1 MGLLIKEIHIKNIR
15 SHEDFVFK
23 PHLTGVTSIN
33 GVNGSG
39 KSTIVNSFSWCLYG
53 TKFSGQKNK
62 TFIRDGVD
70 AKEKEV
76 SVTSYILVNGEEYKI
91 KRKLLDNKGT
101 CECNVFKKKDEEY
114 IKEAGPAVSHTE
126 RYIRELLGIDEKG
139 FLSSIFIQ
147 QKQVDQIISASAK
160 ERSIIIEK
168 LTGILALTK
177 SIDLAKE
184 EYKTL
189 QKAANLINVED
200 DSEVIKK
207 INTEKDTINELR
219 NFLNNGKKDYDL
231 LKEQIE
237 IKNQELEEE
246 DKKQEI
252 KNQLTQEYIQTKSN
266 ISNYNKVIDENIK
279 ILENNK
285 KNKKVKVLQNE
296 DELKEKQKEL
306 NTKIKTETDKY
317 NYVKSVLLSLEEKIN
332 KKIILDLELLIEETI
347 EYIQKLEKDIE
358 DKTTEKLVLKTE
370 ITHNN
375 QLIKALKNN
384 DASCPVCGSPIEEEF
399 QSLEDLVE
407 KTKNKK
413 EHFKNIEVEIVSL
426 TSKLNEEKNNLNIYN
441 QNLVFKKEKEEA
453 LLLYKEKE
461 KELKKL
467 EKIIKKIDTELSVVN
482 NHLSEINLHKEAIS
496 LTKEIEQN
504 VIEYTNRLNEEKE
517 KKKQLEIKKNELNA
531 LDKKSYKV
539 LKDDTL
545 NENKKFNDLKTD
557 LLQKKQQFMYSK
569 EKYENLILDKNRID
583 KAKLEYDKLMTEISV
598 YVKMI
603 KLLTEF
609 KKERILNSV
618 PMITDIASDI
628 FMKFTNNDFLKLEL
642 NDKFEVIV
650 QTKDNII
657 RPVGLLSGG
666 ELSTAAIALRI
677 AISLFLNNEDQ
688 SLLILDEVLVSMDD
702 ERTQNILE
710 TIAEITNTQLIFIAH
725 NHLINDISDKIVELE
740 YKIL

>member
-279 ILENNK
+279 MLENNK

-306 NTKIKTETDKY
+306 NTNLKTETDKY

-332 KKIILDLELLIEETI
+332 KKIILDLDLLIEETT

-358 DKTTEKLVLKTE
+358 DKTTEKFVLKTE

-384 DASCPVCGSPIEEEF
+384 EASCPVCGSPIEEEF
-399 QSLEDLVE
+399 QSLEELVE

-413 EHFKNIEVEIVSL
+413 EYFKNIEVEIVSL

-467 EKIIKKIDTELSVVN
+467 EKVIKKIDTELSVVN

-517 KKKQLEIKKNELNA
+517 KKKQLETKKNELNA

-583 KAKLEYDKLMTEISV
+583 KAKLEYDKLMQEVSV

-740 YKIL
+740 

>member
-15 SHEDFVFK
+15 SHEDFIFK

-740 YKIL
+740 

>member
-15 SHEDFVFK
+15 SHEDFIFK

-279 ILENNK
+279 MLENNK

-306 NTKIKTETDKY
+306 NTNIKTETDKY

-332 KKIILDLELLIEETI
+332 KKIILDLDLLIEETT

-384 DASCPVCGSPIEEEF
+384 EASCPVCGSPIEEEF
-399 QSLEDLVE
+399 QSLEDLIE

-467 EKIIKKIDTELSVVN
+467 EKVIKKIDTELSVVN

-517 KKKQLEIKKNELNA
+517 KKKQLESKKNELNA

-583 KAKLEYDKLMTEISV
+583 KAKLEYDKLMTEVSV

-740 YKIL
+740 

>member
-279 ILENNK
+279 MLENNK

-296 DELKEKQKEL
+296 DELREKQKEL

-332 KKIILDLELLIEETI
+332 KKIILDLDLLIEETT

-399 QSLEDLVE
+399 QYLEELVE

-413 EHFKNIEVEIVSL
+413 EYFKNIEVEIVSL
-426 TSKLNEEKNNLNIYN
+426 TSKLNEEKNTLNIYN
-441 QNLVFKKEKEEA
+441 QNLVFKKEKEES

-467 EKIIKKIDTELSVVN
+467 EKVIKKIDTELSVVN

-517 KKKQLEIKKNELNA
+517 KKKQLESKKNELNA

-557 LLQKKQQFMYSK
+557 LLQKKQQFLYSK

-583 KAKLEYDKLMTEISV
+583 KAKLEYDKLMQEVSV

-740 YKIL
+740 

>member
-76 SVTSYILVNGEEYKI
+76 SVTSYILVNGDEYKI

-101 CECNVFKKKDEEY
+101 CECNVFKKKDDEY

-189 QKAANLINVED
+189 QKATNLINVED

-219 NFLNNGKKDYDL
+219 NFLNSGKKDYDL

-279 ILENNK
+279 MLENNK

-306 NTKIKTETDKY
+306 NTNLKTETDKY
-317 NYVKSVLLSLEEKIN
+317 NYIKSVLLSLEEKIN
-332 KKIILDLELLIEETI
+332 KKIILDLDLLIEETE

-399 QSLEDLVE
+399 QSLENLVE

-441 QNLVFKKEKEEA
+441 QNLAFKKEKEEA

-517 KKKQLEIKKNELNA
+517 KKKQLESKKNELNA

-539 LKDDTL
+539 LKNDTL

-583 KAKLEYDKLMTEISV
+583 KAKLEYDKLMTEVSV

-740 YKIL
+740 

>member
-677 AISLFLNNEDQ
+677 AISLFLNNENQ

-740 YKIL
+740 

>member
-237 IKNQELEEE
+237 IKNQELEKE

-279 ILENNK
+279 MLENNK

-296 DELKEKQKEL
+296 EELKEKQKDL

-332 KKIILDLELLIEETI
+332 KKIILDLELLIEETT

-399 QSLEDLVE
+399 QSLEELVE

-413 EHFKNIEVEIVSL
+413 EYFKNIEVEIVSL
-426 TSKLNEEKNNLNIYN
+426 TSKLNEEKNNLNTYN
-441 QNLVFKKEKEEA
+441 QNLVFKKEKEES

-461 KELKKL
+461 KELKQL
-467 EKIIKKIDTELSVVN
+467 EKVIKKIDTELNVVN

-504 VIEYTNRLNEEKE
+504 VIEYTNRLNQEKE
-517 KKKQLEIKKNELNA
+517 KKTQLENKKNELNA

-583 KAKLEYDKLMTEISV
+583 KAKLEYDKLMKEVSI

-740 YKIL
+740 

>member
-279 ILENNK
+279 MLENNK

-306 NTKIKTETDKY
+306 NTNIKTETDKY

-332 KKIILDLELLIEETI
+332 KKIILDLDLLIEETE

-384 DASCPVCGSPIEEEF
+384 EASCPVCGSPIEEEF
-399 QSLEDLVE
+399 QSLEDLIE

-413 EHFKNIEVEIVSL
+413 EYFKNIEVEIVSL

-467 EKIIKKIDTELSVVN
+467 EKVIKKIDTELSVVN

-517 KKKQLEIKKNELNA
+517 KKKQLESKKNELNA

-583 KAKLEYDKLMTEISV
+583 KAKLEYDKLMQEISV

-740 YKIL
+740 

>member
-279 ILENNK
+279 MLENNK

-306 NTKIKTETDKY
+306 NTNLKTETDKY

-332 KKIILDLELLIEETI
+332 KKIILDLDLLIEETT

-384 DASCPVCGSPIEEEF
+384 EASCPVCGSPIEEEF
-399 QSLEDLVE
+399 QSLEELVE

-413 EHFKNIEVEIVSL
+413 EYFKNIEVEIVSL

-467 EKIIKKIDTELSVVN
+467 EKVIKKIDTELSVVN

-517 KKKQLEIKKNELNA
+517 KKKQLETKKNELNA

-583 KAKLEYDKLMTEISV
+583 KAKLEYDKLMQEVSV

-740 YKIL
+740 

>member
-189 QKAANLINVED
+189 QKVANLINVED

-740 YKIL
+740 

>member
-15 SHEDFVFK
+15 SHEDFIFK

-279 ILENNK
+279 MLENNK

-306 NTKIKTETDKY
+306 NTNLKTETDKY
-317 NYVKSVLLSLEEKIN
+317 NYVKSVLLSLEKKIN
-332 KKIILDLELLIEETI
+332 KKIILDLDLLIEETT

-384 DASCPVCGSPIEEEF
+384 EASCPVCGSPIEEEF

-467 EKIIKKIDTELSVVN
+467 EKVIKKIDTELSVVN

-517 KKKQLEIKKNELNA
+517 KKKQLESKKNELNA

-583 KAKLEYDKLMTEISV
+583 KAKLEYDKLMTEVSV

-666 ELSTAAIALRI
+666 ELSTVAIALRI

-740 YKIL
+740 

>member
-91 KRKLLDNKGT
+91 KRKLLDSKGT

-219 NFLNNGKKDYDL
+219 KFLNNGKKDYDL

-426 TSKLNEEKNNLNIYN
+426 TSILNEEKNNLNIYN

-504 VIEYTNRLNEEKE
+504 IIEYTNRLNEEKE
-517 KKKQLEIKKNELNA
+517 KKKQLENKKNELNA

-583 KAKLEYDKLMTEISV
+583 KAKLEYDKLMTEVSV

-740 YKIL
+740 

>member
-583 KAKLEYDKLMTEISV
+583 KAKLEYDKLMTEVSV

-740 YKIL
+740 